1 MYKSWSAVVSCVRI
15 KTIAIVWRVEIN
27 SQLYNG
33 KVRADDADKGGG
45 VRDHHSYNVVC
56 SLPNQRQ
63 RHQLC
68 WILALE
74 KVEQANKS
82 LREMEMVE

>member
-1 MYKSWSAVVSCVRI
+1 MTPTKGEEC
-15 KTIAIVWRVEIN
+15 EIITVIM
-27 SQLYNG
+27 LF
-33 KVRADDADKGGG
+33 
-45 VRDHHSYNVVC
+45 VVC
-56 SLPNQRQ
+56 HVSNQRQ
-63 RHQLC
+63 RHQLW